1 MALHRVYTEMG
12 ACGMR
17 LVGLCL
23 RITGLDR
30 LVGASYGVQ
39 QQVNGRVAE
48 ALVAY
53 RREERARLAHAMPA
67 KDITVA
73 QDETLPGGLCLVGIA
88 PVRHAMLLAQ
98 AAQAR
103 DHDP

>member
-1 MALHRVYTEMG
+1 MG
-12 ACGMR
+12 ACGIR

-53 RREERARLAHAMPA
+53 RREERARLAHEMPA

-73 QDETLPGGLCLVGIA
+73 GIHVKRDTLWHQ
-88 PVRHAMLLAQ
+88 PVSAMA
-98 AAQAR
+98 
-103 DHDP
+103 